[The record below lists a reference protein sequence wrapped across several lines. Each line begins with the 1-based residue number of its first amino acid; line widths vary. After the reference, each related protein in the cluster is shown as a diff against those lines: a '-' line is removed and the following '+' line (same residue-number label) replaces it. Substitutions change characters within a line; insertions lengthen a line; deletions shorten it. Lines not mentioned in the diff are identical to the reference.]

1 MAYKQPSSG
10 PFKLMGSSPAKK
22 NGGFNL
28 SKLPKKTLLT
38 TIGTFA
44 AKKALGAA
52 ADMFLGN
59 ESLGKGST
67 LTPEQGALYP
77 PQQPMSKAEAAAM
90 SESLNKSF
98 QKSMYKPLPKQ
109 TQK

>member
-1 MAYKQPSSG
+1 MAYRQPSSG

-28 SKLPKKTLLT
+28 SKLPKKALLT

-44 AKKALGAA
+44 AKKALGA

-67 LTPEQGALYP
+67 LTAEQRGAK
-77 PQQPMSKAEAAAM
+77 PMPKPDFKGI
-90 SESLNKSF
+90 NKSL
-98 QKSMYKPLPKQ
+98 QKSMYKPLPK
-109 TQK
+109 

>member
-22 NGGFNL
+22 NGGFKI
-28 SKLPKKTLLT
+28 SKLPKKALLT

-44 AKKALGAA
+44 AKKALSNI
-52 ADMFLGN
+52 DMFLGN

-67 LTPEQGALYP
+67 LTAEQRGAK
-77 PQQPMSKAEAAAM
+77 PMPKPDFKGI
-90 SESLNKSF
+90 NKSL
-98 QKSMYKPLPKQ
+98 QKSMYKPLPK
-109 TQK
+109 

>member
-22 NGGFNL
+22 SGGFNL
-28 SKLPKKTLLT
+28 SKLPKKALLT
-38 TIGTFA
+38 TIGSFA
-44 AKKALGAA
+44 AKRALGA

-67 LTPEQGALYP
+67 LTAEQRGAK
-77 PQQPMSKAEAAAM
+77 PMPKMSAAEMKSISK
-90 SESLNKSF
+90 SL
-98 QKSMYKPLPKQ
+98 QKSMYKPLPK
-109 TQK
+109 

>member
-22 NGGFNL
+22 NGGFKI
-28 SKLPKKTLLT
+28 SKLPKKALLT

-44 AKKALGAA
+44 AKKALSNI
-52 ADMFLGN
+52 DMFLGN

-67 LTPEQGALYP
+67 RTARQLGYKDDVTKKPDF
-77 PQQPMSKAEAAAM
+77 KAI
-90 SESLNKSF
+90 NKSL
-98 QKSMYKPLPKQ
+98 QKSMYKPLPK
-109 TQK
+109 

>member
-22 NGGFNL
+22 SGGFNL
-28 SKLPKKTLLT
+28 SKLPKKALLT
-38 TIGTFA
+38 TIGSFA
-44 AKKALGAA
+44 AKRALGA

-67 LTPEQGALYP
+67 LTAEQRGAK
-77 PQQPMSKAEAAAM
+77 PMPKPDFKSISK
-90 SESLNKSF
+90 SL
-98 QKSMYKPLPKQ
+98 QKSMYKPLPK
-109 TQK
+109 

>member
-1 MAYKQPSSG
+1 MAYRQPSSG

-52 ADMFLGN
+52 DMFLGN

-67 LTPEQGALYP
+67 LTAEQRGAK
-77 PQQPMSKAEAAAM
+77 PMPKPDFKGI
-90 SESLNKSF
+90 NKSL
-98 QKSMYKPLPKQ
+98 QKSMHKPLPK
-109 TQK
+109 